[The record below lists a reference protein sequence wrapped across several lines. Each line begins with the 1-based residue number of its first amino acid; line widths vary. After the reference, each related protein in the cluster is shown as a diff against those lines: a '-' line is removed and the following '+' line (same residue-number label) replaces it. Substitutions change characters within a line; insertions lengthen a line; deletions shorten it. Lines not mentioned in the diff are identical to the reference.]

1 LELVDVKKSGVDGAL
16 MGVLVIL
23 VLSGVV
29 MVFSSSALFADYNYH
44 DSFYFIK
51 KQLFWLS
58 LGALAFIFCRNYP
71 YENYRKYAKPMLFI
85 SGFLLLLTFVP
96 HLGRSVN
103 HAKRWIGVSFFNI
116 EPSEILKLCFI
127 IYMAD
132 SVAKRQDLIKNF
144 KKGMVPYLVII
155 GILSFVLLRQPDFGS
170 AVMICLLCMAIFFV
184 GGGKPAHIGAFFLL
198 CVPAAYYFLIVKS
211 AYRNNRLLG
220 FLDPW
225 GDPSNKTYQIVQS
238 FVAFGSGGISG
249 TGLGKGVQKL
259 LHLPEAHTDFI
270 FAIIGEELGLI
281 GATIL
286 LGLFCFFIYKG
297 IQTAI
302 KTENLFGRLLAVGIT
317 GYIGLQAFLNMS
329 VVLGM
334 APTKGMTLPFIS
346 YGGSS
351 LIINLA
357 AAGILMNIASR
368 VKNEKSRYN

>member
-1 LELVDVKKSGVDGAL
+1 MELVHVKKSGVDGAL
-16 MGVLVIL
+16 MAVLVIL

-29 MVFSSSALFADYNYH
+29 MVFSSSALSADYNYH

-71 YENYRKYAKPMLFI
+71 YENYRKYAKLLLFI

-103 HAKRWIGVSFFNI
+103 GSKRWIGVSFFNI

-127 IYMAD
+127 LYMAD
-132 SVAKRQDLIKNF
+132 SVAKRQDLIKSFN
-144 KKGMVPYLVII
+144 KGMVPYLVIV
-155 GILSFVLLRQPDFGS
+155 GILAFVLLRQPDFGS
-170 AVMICLLCMAIFFV
+170 AVMICMLCLVIFFA
-184 GGGKPAHIGAFFLL
+184 GGGKLTHIGAMVLL
-198 CVPAAYYFLIVKS
+198 SAPAAYYFLIVKS

-225 GDPSNKTYQIVQS
+225 NDPSNKTYQITQS
-238 FVAFGSGGISG
+238 FMAFGSGGISG

-270 FAIIGEELGLI
+270 FAIVGEELGLI
-281 GATIL
+281 GATII

-302 KTENLFGRLLAVGIT
+302 KTEGLFGRLLAVGIT

-357 AAGILMNIASR
+357 AAGILMNIASQ

>member
-1 LELVDVKKSGVDGAL
+1 MELVTVKRTGIDGAL
-16 MGVLVIL
+16 MAVLVIL

-29 MVFSSSALFADYNYH
+29 MVFSSSALFADYSFH
-44 DSFYFIK
+44 DSFYFMK

-71 YENYRKYAKPMLFI
+71 YENYRKHAKLLLFI
-85 SGFLLLLTFVP
+85 SVFLLLLTFVP
-96 HLGRSVN
+96 HLGKSVKG
-103 HAKRWIGVSFFNI
+103 AKRWVGVSFFNI

-132 SVAKRQDLIKNF
+132 SVAKRQEMLKSF
-144 KKGMVPYLVII
+144 QKGMIPYLVIL
-155 GILSFVLLRQPDFGS
+155 GVLSYVLLKQPDFGS
-170 AVMICLLCMAIFFV
+170 AVMICMLCMAIYFV
-184 GGGKPAHIGAFFLL
+184 GGGKPAHIGGLGLL
-198 CVPAAYYFLIVKS
+198 CAPAAYYFLIVKS
-211 AYRNNRLLG
+211 VYRNNRLLG
-220 FLDPW
+220 FWDPW
-225 GDPSNKTYQIVQS
+225 NDPSNKTYQIVQS
-238 FVAFGSGGISG
+238 FLAFGSGGISG
-249 TGLGKGVQKL
+249 TGLGNGVQKL

-286 LGLFCFFIYKG
+286 LVLFCFFIYKG